1 MKNEVKEV
9 KVQNKLSA
17 AAYAYI
23 TVPVAPA
30 SELLA
35 QLLKKAE

>member
-1 MKNEVKEV
+1 MRNEVKEV

-17 AAYAYI
+17 AAYI
-23 TVPVAPA
+23 SIPVAPA

-35 QLLKKAE
+35 NLLKKAA